1 MNLWL
6 FTVFFISSSKYLNFI
21 SQNSIPPE
29 KRNACKLIYHEKKD
43 CLYLFGGTNEKT
55 KFNDIWAFYFSDY
68 TWERIE
74 ITNSFQPGNIYKAPR
89 KDSLFFKS
97 QENDDIIYLF
107 GGSDVYG
114 IKSDLW
120 EFDLK
125 YSKWNYVK
133 SFIEISSR
141 ISMSIAD
148 GIYKD
153 QQVIIAVGGKNLYKN
168 YYDMVM

>member
-1 MNLWL
+1 
-6 FTVFFISSSKYLNFI
+6 
-21 SQNSIPPE
+21 
-29 KRNACKLIYHEKKD
+29 
-43 CLYLFGGTNEKT
+43 
-55 KFNDIWAFYFSDY
+55 
-68 TWERIE
+68 
-74 ITNSFQPGNIYKAPR
+74 
-89 KDSLFFKS
+89 
-97 QENDDIIYLF
+97 LF

-148 GIYKD
+148 GIYKN

-168 YYDMVM
+168 YNDMVM